1 LDEGDDGY
9 DDAMSRIESMMDALG
24 FSMYDGMPLYLDEG
38 NHMGGGDYG
47 RFGNSPWAQGARG
60 NSRWA
65 SGAHALTDDL
75 NLVLGALAGA
85 GYNLQNI
92 WRVRLKIE
100 LHGAH
105 HTFGRLGKRKHIQ
118 MMIYRQG
125 VKGSHKILR
134 IPLPK

>member
-1 LDEGDDGY
+1 L
-9 DDAMSRIESMMDALG
+9 SR
-24 FSMYDGMPLYLDEG
+24 
-38 NHMGGGDYG
+38 NCHQN
-47 RFGNSPWAQGARG
+47 RNVKR
-60 NSRWA
+60 RVT
-65 SGAHALTDDL
+65 SGAHALTNDQ
-75 NLVLGALAGA
+75 NLVIGLLAGG

-92 WRVRLKIE
+92 LRTRLKIK

-125 VKGSHKILR
+125 VKRSHKIIR